1 MYYIISDDVPVTVY
15 IGVGIGGSLF
25 MLTAILT
32 LVISMVVW
40 CTKKYKT
47 SRNDVNSSSYP
58 EQPHARQD
66 QVEESADK
74 FTGLLE
80 LKGNEAYDCTVN
92 DLVPTAKE
100 DVVYDEAILH
110 KENVAYSCIYTD
122 QTQEWLD
129 MKGNKAYGCTTS
141 DFIPTGEN
149 VA

>member
-1 MYYIISDDVPVTVY
+1 MDYIISDDVPVTVY
-15 IGVGIGGSLF
+15 IGVGIGESLF
-25 MLTAILT
+25 MLTAILI
-32 LVISMVVW
+32 LMIGMVVW

-74 FTGLLE
+74 LTGLLE
-80 LKGNEAYDCTVN
+80 LKGNEAYDCTLN
-92 DLVPTAKE
+92 DLIPTKE

-110 KENVAYSCIYTD
+110 RENVAYGCIVN
-122 QTQEWLD
+122 QTQETLD
-129 MKGNKAYGCTTS
+129 MKGNEAYGCTTS